1 MRLKSTCKP
10 RKGLGLFASLFA
22 SQLSFQLS
30 TLSSLAQARVSQK
43 QAMPMFFDKCYKIVV
58 HLRTL
63 LQDHKISPAERYILS
78 RDLAFFTLYFSSG
91 DRASGLGRVKT
102 VDVLRNPDGRNIL
115 IHQRIG
121 KTLRGRRTRAFPVR
135 QCKNLA
141 IFLVRNLE
149 FYMDLSKAS
158 GISLSNDYLFRPTS
172 KNGRGVIAPH
182 FSFLLFKRDS
192 PCTLTHS
199 AYTMVNHAQLQ
210 GWNCHP
216 PQTSWCLER
225 RLCSPYRMEIY

>member
-30 TLSSLAQARVSQK
+30 TLSSLAQARVSPK
-43 QAMPMFFDKCYKIVV
+43 QATPMFFDKFYKIVV
-58 HLRTL
+58 HFRTL
-63 LQDHKISPAERYILS
+63 LQDHKISPTQRYILF

-91 DRASGLGRVKT
+91 DRASGLGRVKA
-102 VDVLRNPDGRNIL
+102 VDALRNSDGRNIL

-121 KTLRGRRTRAFPVR
+121 KTLRRRRTRAFPVS
-135 QCKNLA
+135 QCKNPA
-141 IFLVRNLE
+141 IFPIRNLE
-149 FYMDLSKAS
+149 FYMDLGNKPFKLLPFSP
-158 GISLSNDYLFRPTS
+158 NS

-192 PCTLTHS
+192 PCTLTHL
-199 AYTMVNHAQLQ
+199 ACTMVNPRTASGVKLPSSS
-210 GWNCHP
+210 GFLVSRKKTLLTISDENLLKW
-216 PQTSWCLER
+216 
-225 RLCSPYRMEIY
+225 